1 MRLTRRGGS
10 QVITARKMLD
20 KLFPEQRELIMRSGG
35 QVRYLRVGRH
45 VQMSVAALA
54 VTAVVWTAYSTVQ
67 FTSHNSIVSVR
78 NDKISVLH
86 DENIRY
92 ARELEQVRERLDI
105 QRRSLTTTQQT
116 TVDLETSN
124 LLLKGEVGAL
134 QATLDVQKQRG
145 DALAFSYLGE
155 VEAKARFAAESE
167 ILTRSREQIEK
178 QLIDRRR

>member
-1 MRLTRRGGS
+1 MTRQGYKTGNAPNAAWGAG
-10 QVITARKMLD
+10 VITARKMLD

-45 VQMSVAALA
+45 VQMGVAALA

-92 ARELEQVRERLDI
+92 AREL
-105 QRRSLTTTQQT
+105 
-116 TVDLETSN
+116 VDRDPADDGRPGN
-124 LLLKGEVGAL
+124 
-134 QATLDVQKQRG
+134 
-145 DALAFSYLGE
+145 
-155 VEAKARFAAESE
+155 VEPVAEG
-167 ILTRSREQIEK
+167 
-178 QLIDRRR
+178 